1 MTEKQL
7 TTTGLRTSDNTIQVL
22 KIIAAL
28 TNKKYEQILNELLN
42 AELIN
47 LKEQGKF

>member
-1 MTEKQL
+1 MDNKL
-7 TTTGLRTSDNTIQVL
+7 TTTGLRTSTNTIQVL

-42 AELIN
+42 NELVN
-47 LKEQGKF
+47 LKKEGKF